1 MAAFFVIKAKPAMQK
16 QPYNAQ
22 NLFIYLLARLF
33 RNTIMK
39 TTIKFAAV
47 TAIALSSLSAH
58 AGLYC
63 VFDPL
68 GTQGPAFGIAKDFA
82 LVAKQWGIPLTLKAY
97 TDERVVTEDFKAGQC
112 DGIAVTTLRGRQFNH
127 FVGSLDS
134 VGAVPTNKHL
144 RVALQALASPQMAPA
159 MTTGQYEVIGVAPLG
174 GAYIMVRDRAIN
186 SIEKAAG
193 KKIAVLDY
201 DKSQAKM
208 AQQMGLQ
215 PVASD
220 ITSFAAN
227 FNNGQVDIIAAPAI
241 AYKPFEIYK
250 GLGTTGAVYRFP
262 LIQMTGMMIIRKDK
276 WPADLGA
283 KARAYSLTQLD
294 RAEVLAKQAEDTIPA
309 NYWMELSAADKAKY
323 VIMMRESRILLTQ
336 DGTYD
341 PKMMKLLKKVRC
353 KLDASAAECSDNVE

>member
-1 MAAFFVIKAKPAMQK
+1 MKAITK
-16 QPYNAQ
+16 
-22 NLFIYLLARLF
+22 L
-33 RNTIMK
+33 
-39 TTIKFAAV
+39 AAV
-47 TAIALSSLSAH
+47 TTLALTSLSAN

-82 LVAKQWGIPLTLKAY
+82 LVAKQWKIPLTLKAY

-159 MTTGQYEVIGVAPLG
+159 MTTGQYEVIGIAPLG

-220 ITSFAAN
+220 ITSFAAK

-250 GLGTTGAVYRFP
+250 GLGSTGAVYRFP

-294 RAEVLAKQAEDTIPA
+294 RAEALAKQAEDTIPA

-353 KLDASAAECSDNVE
+353 KIDASAAECSDNVE

>member
-1 MAAFFVIKAKPAMQK
+1 MKIKTLAASA
-16 QPYNAQ
+16 
-22 NLFIYLLARLF
+22 LLA
-33 RNTIMK
+33 I
-39 TTIKFAAV
+39 
-47 TAIALSSLSAH
+47 SSNSM

-68 GTQGPAFGIAKDFA
+68 GAQGPAFEIAKDFA
-82 LVAKQWGIPLTLKAY
+82 LVAKQWKIPLTLKAY

-134 VGAVPTNKHL
+134 IGAVPTYKHL
-144 RVALQALASPQMAPA
+144 RIALQAIASPQMAPN
-159 MTTGQYEVIGVAPLG
+159 MISGQYEVIGVAPLG
-174 GAYIMVRDRAIN
+174 GAYIMVRDRNIN

-193 KKIAVLDY
+193 KKIAVLDF

-220 ITSFAAN
+220 ITSFAPK

-241 AYKPFEIYK
+241 AYKPFELYK

-276 WPADLGA
+276 WPADFGA

-294 RAEVLAKQAEDTIPA
+294 RAELIAKQSEDTIPA
-309 NYWMELSAADKAKY
+309 NYWMELSANDKARY
-323 VIMMRESRILLTQ
+323 VVMMRESRLILTK

-341 PKMMKLLKKVRC
+341 VKMMKLLKKVRC
-353 KLDASAAECSDNVE
+353 KIDASAAECSDNAE

>member
-1 MAAFFVIKAKPAMQK
+1 MIKRTLALTAMLVASSPA
-16 QPYNAQ
+16 
-22 NLFIYLLARLF
+22 L
-33 RNTIMK
+33 
-39 TTIKFAAV
+39 
-47 TAIALSSLSAH
+47 

-63 VFDPL
+63 IFDPV
-68 GTQGPAFGIAKDFA
+68 GAQGPAFSVAKDFA
-82 LVAKQWGIPLTLKAY
+82 LVAKQWGIPITLKAY

-127 FVGSLDS
+127 FVGSIDS
-134 VGAVPTNKHL
+134 IGAVPTYKHL
-144 RVALQALASPQMAPA
+144 RVALQAVNDPKMASA
-159 MTTGQYEVIGVAPLG
+159 MVSGQYEVIGVAPLG
-174 GAYIMVRDRAIN
+174 GAYIMVRDRNIN

-193 KKIAVLDY
+193 KKIAVLDF

-220 ITSFAAN
+220 ITSFAPK

-241 AYKPFEIYK
+241 AYKPFELYK
-250 GLGTTGAVYRFP
+250 GLGKTGAVYRFP

-276 WPADLGA
+276 WPADFGA

-294 RAEVLAKQAEDTIPA
+294 RAELIAKQSEESIPA
-309 NYWMELSAADKAKY
+309 HYWMELSEADKARY
-323 VIMMRESRILLTQ
+323 VIMMRESRIILTK

-341 PKMMKLLKKVRC
+341 PKMMRLLKKVRC
-353 KLDASAAECSDNVE
+353 KLDAGAAECSDSVE